1 MFLSKIELLRSSFL
15 DLLPI
20 TYYLLSI
27 THDLLPTTYYLSP
40 VTYHLL
46 LTAYYLRQNIENPR
60 VTLYHQVVASAVVH
74 FE

>member
-46 LTAYYLRQNIENPR
+46 LTAYYLRQNIEKPKGNIVSSSR
-60 VTLYHQVVASAVVH
+60 GIGSRS
-74 FE
+74 F